1 MLPAQEEGSFVKLRQ
16 LGNWETY
23 FNFQH
28 ESYFFVSREDNV
40 RPGLTFFPRTTLFE
54 FEWQAPFKWNDAEAA
69 RTIPKQGMLI
79 RQLLLW
85 RGRNACQLFSLIFR
99 LQTVDISVELTFIHH
114 ISLSPSCSISCNFL
128 INFLCSMQRGY
139 EASLQAH
146 SSVSTGHNQSWWMWW
161 TVNVCRRFSISTY
174 LRN

>member
-114 ISLSPSCSISCNFL
+114 ISLSPSCNFL